1 MPKKQTYQFGILAE
15 KIVIIFLWL
24 KFYRIV
30 AWRYKTRFGEIDVIA
45 KRGKIISIIEVKA
58 RKSAIIFEEVLQQN
72 QIRRIKRATEF
83 FLIQNP
89 QLCNHQIRFDFIAVN
104 KFFWPKHYRNFWE

>member
-15 KIVIIFLWL
+15 KIVIIFLWF

-89 QLCNHQIRFDFIAVN
+89 QLRNHKIRFDFITVN